1 MMLFLGAGASKP
13 FGIKTM
19 KEMNK
24 IFENSTDLTKDERE
38 LYSDI
43 KNTLYSD
50 NLEDILTVLNDLT
63 KIHDI
68 EKDQPLQNASIRYFK
83 FKLDSHFNKFNKT
96 IFELKNLFE
105 IFQQKKIAILDVGG
119 AGCNIVNQLYDA
131 KMENAEI
138 IAINTDSQHL
148 DLVKADKKI
157 SIGKSL
163 TKGLGTSGSP
173 EVGRK
178 AAELSRKELEQSL
191 KGKDAVFIVAS
202 MGGGTGTGASPV
214 IADIAKKEGAF
225 VTGLALLPFRVEEKR
240 RNKAEEGIKELK
252 KGADIVRVF
261 DNEILLEYVPDLPV
275 TDAFAVIS
283 QLIGSAIRG
292 VFNSISKSLDTTK
305 KQYSTK
311 KIREMLSNITVED
324 KYLSSN
330 YNLSWELK
338 SKILA
343 FIKENC
349 VLKEESRKDAV
360 KAYNRFFEILRY
372 PIFHEI
378 FTTNYDLV
386 IDKYIESTKQ
396 PYYDGFNSGIWDPKG
411 YEQNIEFK
419 IFKLHGAIDQYVTEK
434 GRIVKV
440 GVLDARRT
448 VDGEKLKE
456 AIIYPMREKEVYKDP
471 FFELFTCLKTS
482 LLSEKICVVI
492 GYSFRDE
499 HIRNIFFDAVK
510 RNPEIR
516 IFMIHPQAKKIRNDL
531 EHIKD
536 TIDPIEGEF
545 GEESVFEELEEKLK
559 ELGGI

>member
-13 FGIKTM
+13 VGIPTM
-19 KEMNK
+19 KEMSEE
-24 IFENSTDLTKDERE
+24 FENTTDLTKDERE
-38 LYSDI
+38 LYLDI
-43 KNTLYSD
+43 KNTVYSD

-63 KIHDI
+63 KIEDI
-68 EKDQPLQNASIRYFK
+68 EKDHIVQNTSIKYFK
-83 FKLDSHFNKFNKT
+83 FKLDSHFNKFNK
-96 IFELKNLFE
+96 IILELKNLFE
-105 IFQQKKIAILDVGG
+105 IFQQKKIAILGVGG
-119 AGCNIVNQLYDA
+119 AGCNVVNQLYDA
-131 KMENAEI
+131 KTENAEI

-148 DLVKADKKI
+148 DIIKADKKI
-157 SIGKSL
+157 LIGKSL
-163 TKGLGTSGSP
+163 TKGLSAGGSP
-173 EVGRK
+173 EIGKK
-178 AAELSRKELEQSL
+178 AAELSRKELNKSL
-191 KGKDAVFIVAS
+191 KDKEAVFIIAG
-202 MGGGTGTGASPV
+202 MGGGTGTGASSV

-225 VTGLALLPFRVEEKR
+225 VTGLAIVPFEMEKGR
-240 RNKAEEGIKELK
+240 SIEAEKGIKELRK
-252 KGADIVRVF
+252 WADIVQIF
-261 DNEILLEYVPDLPV
+261 DNKVLLNYVPDLPIK
-275 TDAFAVIS
+275 DAFVVMG
-283 QLIGSAIRG
+283 QLIGGAIRG
-292 VFNSISKSLDTTK
+292 VFSSISKSLDTTK
-305 KQYSTK
+305 KQYSTE
-311 KIREMLSNITVED
+311 KIGEVLKNITMED

-330 YNLSWELK
+330 YNFSWELK

-343 FIKENC
+343 FIKGNC
-349 VLKEESRKDAV
+349 VLKEESRKDAL
-360 KAYNRFFEILRY
+360 KTYNQLFETLRY

-448 VDGEKLKE
+448 VDGEKLEE

-471 FFELFTCLKTS
+471 FFELFTRLKTS

-492 GYSFRDE
+492 GYSFGDE

-516 IFMIHPQAKKIRNDL
+516 IFTIHPQAKKIRNDL

-536 TIDPIEGEF
+536 KINPIEGKF
-545 GEESVFEELEEKLK
+545 GEESVFEELEERLN
-559 ELGGI
+559 ELD

>member
-13 FGIKTM
+13 VGIPTM
-19 KEMNK
+19 KEMSEE
-24 IFENSTDLTKDERE
+24 FENTTDLTKDERE
-38 LYSDI
+38 LYLDI
-43 KNTLYSD
+43 KNTVYSD

-63 KIHDI
+63 KIEDI
-68 EKDQPLQNASIRYFK
+68 EKDHIVQNTSIKYFK
-83 FKLDSHFNKFNKT
+83 FKLDSHFNKFNK
-96 IFELKNLFE
+96 IILELKNLFE
-105 IFQQKKIAILDVGG
+105 IFQQKKIAILGVGG
-119 AGCNIVNQLYDA
+119 AGCNVVNQLYDA
-131 KMENAEI
+131 KTENAEI

-148 DLVKADKKI
+148 DIIKADKKI
-157 SIGKSL
+157 LIGKSL
-163 TKGLGTSGSP
+163 TKGLGAGGSP
-173 EVGRK
+173 EIGKK
-178 AAELSRKELEQSL
+178 AAELSRKELNKSL
-191 KGKDAVFIVAS
+191 KDKEAVFIIAG
-202 MGGGTGTGASPV
+202 MGGGTGTGASSV

-225 VTGLALLPFRVEEKR
+225 VTGLAIVPFEMEKGR
-240 RNKAEEGIKELK
+240 SIEAEKGIKELRK
-252 KGADIVRVF
+252 WADIVQIF
-261 DNEILLEYVPDLPV
+261 DNKVLLNYVPDLPIK
-275 TDAFAVIS
+275 DAFVVMG
-283 QLIGSAIRG
+283 QLIGGAIRG
-292 VFNSISKSLDTTK
+292 VFSSISKSLDTTK
-305 KQYSTK
+305 KQYSTE
-311 KIREMLSNITVED
+311 KIGEVLKNITMED

-330 YNLSWELK
+330 YNFSWELK

-343 FIKENC
+343 FIKGNC
-349 VLKEESRKDAV
+349 VLKEESRKDAL
-360 KAYNRFFEILRY
+360 KTYNQLFETLRY

-396 PYYDGFNSGIWDPKG
+396 PYYDGFNNGIWNPKG

-516 IFMIHPQAKKIRNDL
+516 IFTIHPQAKKIRNDL

-536 TIDPIEGEF
+536 KINPIEGKF
-545 GEESVFEELEEKLK
+545 GEESVFEELEERLN
-559 ELGGI
+559 ELD

>member
-1 MMLFLGAGASKP
+1 MLFLGAGASKP
-13 FGIKTM
+13 VGIPTM
-19 KEMNK
+19 KEMSEE
-24 IFENSTDLTKDERE
+24 FENTTDLTKDERE
-38 LYSDI
+38 LYLDI
-43 KNTLYSD
+43 KNTVYSD

-63 KIHDI
+63 KIEDI
-68 EKDQPLQNASIRYFK
+68 EKDHIVQNTSIKYFK
-83 FKLDSHFNKFNKT
+83 FKLDSHFNKFNK
-96 IFELKNLFE
+96 IILELKNLFE
-105 IFQQKKIAILDVGG
+105 IFQQKKIAILGVGG
-119 AGCNIVNQLYDA
+119 AGCNVVNQLYDA
-131 KMENAEI
+131 KTENAEI

-148 DLVKADKKI
+148 DIIKADKKI
-157 SIGKSL
+157 LIGKSL
-163 TKGLGTSGSP
+163 TKGLGAGGSP
-173 EVGRK
+173 EIGKK
-178 AAELSRKELEQSL
+178 AAELSRKELNKSL
-191 KGKDAVFIVAS
+191 KDKEAVFIIAG
-202 MGGGTGTGASPV
+202 MGGGTGTGASSV

-225 VTGLALLPFRVEEKR
+225 VTGLAIVPFEMEKGR
-240 RNKAEEGIKELK
+240 RIEAEKGIKELRK
-252 KGADIVRVF
+252 WADIVQIF
-261 DNEILLEYVPDLPV
+261 DNKVLLNYVPDLPIK
-275 TDAFAVIS
+275 DAFVVMG
-283 QLIGSAIRG
+283 QLIGGAIRG
-292 VFNSISKSLDTTK
+292 VFSSISKSLDTTK
-305 KQYSTK
+305 KQYSTE
-311 KIREMLSNITVED
+311 KIGEVLKNITMED

-330 YNLSWELK
+330 YNFSWELK

-343 FIKENC
+343 FIKGNC
-349 VLKEESRKDAV
+349 VLKEESRKDAL
-360 KAYNRFFEILRY
+360 KTYNQLFETLRY

-448 VDGEKLKE
+448 VDGEKLEE

-516 IFMIHPQAKKIRNDL
+516 IFTIHPQAKKIRNDL

-536 TIDPIEGEF
+536 KINPIEGKF

-559 ELGGI
+559 ELEGI